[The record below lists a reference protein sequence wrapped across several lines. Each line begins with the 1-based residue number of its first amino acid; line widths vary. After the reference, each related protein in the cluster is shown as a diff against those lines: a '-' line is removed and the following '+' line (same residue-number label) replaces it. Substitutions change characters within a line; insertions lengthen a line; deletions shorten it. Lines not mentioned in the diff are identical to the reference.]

1 MKNKWRTAFWTL
13 LTVFI
18 LTTLFLLYS
27 ILDQGVTITYMRE
40 GYQDT
45 EHDLEQVSQ
54 IIKGKLTFEDFKEIT
69 DRYPDLGD
77 STSIELNRIKINFG
91 TDKKV
96 SSVTTNW

>member
-1 MKNKWRTAFWTL
+1 M
-13 LTVFI
+13 
-18 LTTLFLLYS
+18 
-27 ILDQGVTITYMRE
+27 TITYMRE
-40 GYQDT
+40 GYEDT

-54 IIKGKLTFEDFKEIT
+54 IVKGKLTFEDFKEIT

-96 SSVTTNW
+96 SSVTTDW

>member
-1 MKNKWRTAFWTL
+1 M
-13 LTVFI
+13 TVFV

-27 ILDQGVTITYMRE
+27 ILDQGVTLTYMRE
-40 GYQDT
+40 GYKDT
-45 EHDLEQVSQ
+45 ENDLQQISQV
-54 IIKGKLTFEDFKEIT
+54 IKGKLTFEDFKEIT

-77 STSIELNRIKINFG
+77 SSSIDLNRVKINFG

>member
-13 LTVFI
+13 LTIFI
-18 LTTLFLLYS
+18 LTTVFLLYS

-40 GYQDT
+40 GYKDT

-54 IIKGKLTFEDFKEIT
+54 IIKDKLTFEDFKEIT

-77 STSIELNRIKINFG
+77 STSIELNRIKISFG

>member
-13 LTVFI
+13 LTVFV

-27 ILDQGVTITYMRE
+27 ILDQGVTLTYMRE
-40 GYQDT
+40 GYKDT
-45 EHDLEQVSQ
+45 ENDLQQISQV
-54 IIKGKLTFEDFKEIT
+54 IKGKLTFEDFKEIT

-77 STSIELNRIKINFG
+77 SSSIDLNRVKINFG

>member
-13 LTVFI
+13 LTVFV
-18 LTTLFLLYS
+18 LTTILLLYS
-27 ILDQGVTITYMRE
+27 VLDQGVTITYMRE
-40 GYQDT
+40 GYRDT

>member
-13 LTVFI
+13 LTVFV

-27 ILDQGVTITYMRE
+27 ILHQGVTITYMRE
-40 GYQDT
+40 GYEYT

-54 IIKGKLTFEDFKEIT
+54 VIKGKLTFEDFKEIR

-91 TDKKV
+91 IDKKV
-96 SSVTTNW
+96 SSVTTTW

>member
-1 MKNKWRTAFWTL
+1 MKNKWRTAFWIL
-13 LTVFI
+13 LTVFV

-27 ILDQGVTITYMRE
+27 ILDQRVTITYMRE
-40 GYQDT
+40 GFEDT

-69 DRYPDLGD
+69 DEHPDLGD
-77 STSIELNRIKINFG
+77 STSIELNRMKINFG

>member
-1 MKNKWRTAFWTL
+1 
-13 LTVFI
+13 
-18 LTTLFLLYS
+18 
-27 ILDQGVTITYMRE
+27 MRE

-69 DRYPDLGD
+69 DRYPDLSD

-96 SSVTTNW
+96 SSVTTSW

>member
-1 MKNKWRTAFWTL
+1 MENSILDTIGSF
-13 LTVFI
+13 F

-27 ILDQGVTITYMRE
+27 ILDQGVTLTYMRE
-40 GYQDT
+40 GYADT
-45 EHDLEQVSQ
+45 DHDLEQISQ
-54 IIKGKLTFEDFKEIT
+54 IMKGKLTFEDFKEIT

-96 SSVTTNW
+96 ISVTRNW

>member
-1 MKNKWRTAFWTL
+1 
-13 LTVFI
+13 
-18 LTTLFLLYS
+18 
-27 ILDQGVTITYMRE
+27 MRE

-54 IIKGKLTFEDFKEIT
+54 VIKGKLTFEDFKEIT

>member
-1 MKNKWRTAFWTL
+1 M
-13 LTVFI
+13 TVFI

>member
-1 MKNKWRTAFWTL
+1 
-13 LTVFI
+13 
-18 LTTLFLLYS
+18 
-27 ILDQGVTITYMRE
+27 MRE
-40 GYQDT
+40 GYEDT

-54 IIKGKLTFEDFKEIT
+54 IMKGKLTFDDFKEIT

>member
-1 MKNKWRTAFWTL
+1 
-13 LTVFI
+13 
-18 LTTLFLLYS
+18 
-27 ILDQGVTITYMRE
+27 MRE
-40 GYQDT
+40 GYEDT

-54 IIKGKLTFEDFKEIT
+54 IVKGKLTFEDFKEMT

-96 SSVTTNW
+96 SSVTTDW

>member
-13 LTVFI
+13 LTVFV

-27 ILDQGVTITYMRE
+27 ILDQGGTITYMRE
-40 GYQDT
+40 GYEDT

-54 IIKGKLTFEDFKEIT
+54 IVKGKLTFEDFKEMT

-96 SSVTTNW
+96 SSVTTDW

>member
-13 LTVFI
+13 LTVFV

-40 GYQDT
+40 GYEDT

-69 DRYPDLGD
+69 DRYPDLED

-91 TDKKV
+91 ADKKV

>member
-1 MKNKWRTAFWTL
+1 
-13 LTVFI
+13 
-18 LTTLFLLYS
+18 
-27 ILDQGVTITYMRE
+27 MRE
-40 GYQDT
+40 GYRDT

>member
-13 LTVFI
+13 LTVFV

-27 ILDQGVTITYMRE
+27 ILDQGVTLTYMRE
-40 GYQDT
+40 GYKDT
-45 EHDLEQVSQ
+45 ESDLQQISQ
-54 IIKGKLTFEDFKEIT
+54 IIRGKLTFEDFKEIT

>member
-1 MKNKWRTAFWTL
+1 MKNKWRTAFWIL
-13 LTVFI
+13 LTFFI
-18 LTTLFLLYS
+18 STTLFLLYS

-40 GYQDT
+40 GYEDT

-54 IIKGKLTFEDFKEIT
+54 ILKGKLTFEDFKEIT

-91 TDKKV
+91 TDRKV
-96 SSVTTNW
+96 RSVTTNW

>member
-13 LTVFI
+13 LTVFV

-27 ILDQGVTITYMRE
+27 ILDQGGTITYMRE
-40 GYQDT
+40 GYEDT

-54 IIKGKLTFEDFKEIT
+54 IVKGKLTFEDFKEIT

-96 SSVTTNW
+96 SSVTTDW